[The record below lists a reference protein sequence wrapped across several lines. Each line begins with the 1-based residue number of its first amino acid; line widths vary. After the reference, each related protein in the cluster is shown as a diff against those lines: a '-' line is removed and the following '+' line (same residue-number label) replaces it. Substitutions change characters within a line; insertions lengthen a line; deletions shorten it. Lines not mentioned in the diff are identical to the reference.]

1 MSLLASALSRP
12 CSSRF
17 AASMTRSH
25 LHLHLHPPTPT
36 TPQSQAQF
44 SQRRTLLTT
53 LPRREQKE
61 AQPQTAATDSI
72 ELDAPVTYISESHD
86 PWFNLSFEDWLMRN
100 TPNNQPVLFLY
111 RNFPCVVIGR
121 NQNPWKESTPR
132 KLREASIPLVRRR
145 SGGGTVYH
153 DMGNTNFSIILPR
166 LLFTRSHGA
175 ELVAT
180 AIRERLGIEGCTVN
194 DRNDVVIRDHG
205 KEYKISSA
213 YKIIQHRAYHHGTML
228 ISSSLNELGKSLKSS
243 SPNMET
249 KGIPSHRS
257 AVTTLNHHLPSSAE
271 PIHHDQFVRAVTAQ
285 FEKIYSDPTSAGS
298 RSSSGGGGGGS
309 SRKKMETR
317 EVNPD
322 WVKEEKVWKGV
333 RELKSW
339 EWQYGQTPEF
349 SNQLQ
354 GDFAFGSV
362 SASLTARHAL
372 ITSLTLHLTPSVHGN
387 TDETASKQEYLD
399 CLALSLIGCRY
410 ETLDGA
416 EGALAPKFEDEKWR
430 ELGNE
435 VLAWLRRAM

>member
-17 AASMTRSH
+17 AASLTRF
-25 LHLHLHPPTPT
+25 HLHLHPTSYSPIT
-36 TPQSQAQF
+36 
-44 SQRRTLLTT
+44 QRPLSTSLSRL
-53 LPRREQKE
+53 EQKD

-86 PWFNLSFEDWLMRN
+86 PWFNLSYEDWLMRN

-121 NQNPWKESTPR
+121 NQNPWKETTPH

-175 ELVAT
+175 ELVAA
-180 AIRERLGIEGCTVN
+180 AIRDRLGIEGCTVN
-194 DRNDVVIRDHG
+194 DRNDVVIREHG
-205 KEYKISSA
+205 KEYKMSSA

-228 ISSSLNELGKSLKSS
+228 ISSSLTELGKSLKSS

-257 AVTTLNHHLPSSAE
+257 AVTTLNHHLPSSAKQ
-271 PIHHDQFVRAVTAQ
+271 IHHDHFVKAVTAQ
-285 FEKIYSDPTSAGS
+285 FEKIYSDPSKGAGS
-298 RSSSGGGGGGS
+298 GSG
-309 SRKKMETR
+309 KKMETR
-317 EVNPD
+317 EVHPD
-322 WVKEEKVWKGV
+322 WVKDEKVWKSV
-333 RELKSW
+333 KELKSW

-354 GDFAFGSV
+354 GDFAFGSI

-372 ITSLTLHLTPSVHGN
+372 ITSLTLHLTPPVHGN

-416 EGALAPKFEDEKWR
+416 EGALGSQYEDEHWR

-435 VLAWLRRAM
+435 VLGWLRKVM